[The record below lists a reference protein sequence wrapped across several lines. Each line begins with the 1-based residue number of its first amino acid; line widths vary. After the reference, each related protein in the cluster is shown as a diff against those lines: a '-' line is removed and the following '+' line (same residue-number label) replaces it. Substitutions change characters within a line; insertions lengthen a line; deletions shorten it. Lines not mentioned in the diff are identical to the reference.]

1 MHFLC
6 WLCELHFDRKK
17 GRIFHAFSCF
27 FIFLFWSLKETRKG
41 NDHLVVMIGGD
52 LMKGSQELHRSVLV
66 LKVV

>member
-1 MHFLC
+1 MNCILIG
-6 WLCELHFDRKK
+6 KK
-17 GRIFHAFSCF
+17 GEF

-66 LKVV
+66 RKVV

>member
-17 GRIFHAFSCF
+17 RENFSCF